1 MERKRIAGR
10 FAAEDKGGVVKKQST
25 AASRAIQGNPQPVE
39 VIENLAPKDTPRSS
53 GNRAKDFVGL
63 LLNSLKKGRSAE
75 PSTVSTP
82 AHIDSA
88 E

>member
-10 FAAEDKGGVVKKQST
+10 FAAEDNGGAAKKR
-25 AASRAIQGNPQPVE
+25 ASRAKQGNPQPVE
-39 VIENLAPKDTPRSS
+39 VVGNPAPKDTPRRS
-53 GNRAKDFVGL
+53 GNRAKDFVSL
-63 LLNSLKKGRSAE
+63 LLNSFKKGRSAE

-82 AHIDSA
+82 ARIDSA